1 LSIKTPDT
9 IRAERNLT
17 KHNSFIFPHPRSTFQ
32 KKFCNILRNEGLKP
46 FTSEEI
52 GITHDTAYDYRS
64 GRSGPSAK
72 NLAKIIKAFPQY
84 TCYILISDEV

>member
-1 LSIKTPDT
+1 MD
-9 IRAERNLT
+9 
-17 KHNSFIFPHPRSTFQ
+17 IFASTFQ

-52 GITHDTAYDYRS
+52 GISHDAAYDYRS

-72 NLAKIIKAFPQY
+72 NLAKIIKTFPQY
-84 TCYILISDEV
+84 TCYIFDLDPKGLPEQIILKD